1 MVVHGVST
9 NRRDLQ
15 HTGVIVRF
23 SAEYSLILATG
34 KSLWKL
40 RRFGLYFLASKLN
53 NMKIK
58 RNVWNETFKDKGKV
72 FTKPQEDIPKI
83 AKIFKKYNIKR
94 VLDLGC
100 GSGRH
105 LVFLARHGF
114 DVYGIDMA
122 KSGIK
127 ISKEWLDKEGLKAN
141 LKIRDIYKKLP
152 YKNNFFDAIVS
163 TQTLHHEKIEKIRK
177 LISEMKRVLKIN
189 GLIFVTVLD
198 FKCIPNKKQIAPRN
212 FILLKGN
219 DVGVPHY
226 SFNKNILRKEFK
238 DFKILNIWHESSK
251 RHYCLLCQKKM
262 IK

>member
-1 MVVHGVST
+1 
-9 NRRDLQ
+9 
-15 HTGVIVRF
+15 
-23 SAEYSLILATG
+23 
-34 KSLWKL
+34 
-40 RRFGLYFLASKLN
+40 
-53 NMKIK
+53 MKIK

-83 AKIFKKYNIKR
+83 VKLFKKYNVKR
-94 VLDLGC
+94 ILDLGC

-105 LVFLARHGF
+105 LIFLARHGF

-127 ISKEWLDKEGLKAN
+127 ISKKWLDKEGLKAN

-152 YKNNFFDAIVS
+152 YKDNFFDAIVS

-177 LISEMKRVLKIN
+177 LIKEMERILKIN
-189 GLIFVTVLD
+189 GLIFITVFDL
-198 FKCIPNKKQIAPRN
+198 KCVPNKNKKQIAPRT

-238 DFKILNIWHESSK
+238 SFKILDIWFESSG
-251 RHYCLLCQKKM
+251 RNYCLLGQKAD
-262 IK
+262 